1 MISYVIK
8 ETDDFYSLAQFFSE
22 NGLETSIQKTT
33 PEGIVKMW
41 CLEHSE
47 SGELIAAAT
56 LQMRSDVYTLGD
68 LAVREDL
75 RGQGFGK
82 LMQKLVFEEARK
94 LGITEL
100 WGNAKV
106 PAYYL
111 KLGWEIVDWESAPNI
126 SLSCKTRPQRGVKC
140 FPEIIR
146 IGL

>member
-1 MISYVIK
+1 MKSYIIK
-8 ETDDFYSLAQFFSE
+8 ETNDFYSLAQFFSE

-41 CLEHSE
+41 CLEDVKTGTLVS
-47 SGELIAAAT
+47 AAT
-56 LQMRSDVYTLGD
+56 LQLLSGVHTLGD
-68 LAVREDL
+68 LAVREDF
-75 RGQGFGK
+75 RGQGYGK
-82 LMQKLVFEEARK
+82 LMQELVFEEARK

-111 KLGWEIVDWESAPNI
+111 NLGWEIVDWESAPNI
-126 SLSCKTRPQRGVKC
+126 SLSCKTCPQRGVKC

-146 IGL
+146 KKL

>member
-33 PEGIVKMW
+33 PEGVVKMW
-41 CLEHSE
+41 RLEHSE

-106 PAYYL
+106 TAYYL

-126 SLSCKTRPQRGVKC
+126 SLSCKTCPQRGVKC

>member
-41 CLEHSE
+41 RLEHSE

-94 LGITEL
+94 LVITEL

-126 SLSCKTRPQRGVKC
+126 SLSCKTCPQRGVKC

>member
-41 CLEHSE
+41 RLEHSE

-56 LQMRSDVYTLGD
+56 LQMRSDVHTLGD
-68 LAVREDL
+68 LAVREDF

-111 KLGWEIVDWESAPNI
+111 KLVSAVIVAFALALPMLRESMARHHHR
-126 SLSCKTRPQRGVKC
+126 KGGAKHA
-140 FPEIIR
+140 
-146 IGL
+146 

>member
-41 CLEHSE
+41 RLEHSE

-126 SLSCKTRPQRGVKC
+126 SFSCKTCPQRGVKC

>member
-41 CLEHSE
+41 RLEHSE

-82 LMQKLVFEEARK
+82 LMQKQVFEEARK

-111 KLGWEIVDWESAPNI
+111 KMGWEIVDWESAPNI
-126 SLSCKTRPQRGVKC
+126 SISCKTCPQRGVKC

>member
-41 CLEHSE
+41 RLEHSE

-82 LMQKLVFEEARK
+82 LMQKQVFEEARK

-111 KLGWEIVDWESAPNI
+111 KMGWEIVDWESAPNI
-126 SLSCKTRPQRGVKC
+126 SLSCKTCPQRGVKC
-140 FPEIIR
+140 FPKIIR

>member
-41 CLEHSE
+41 RLEHSE

-82 LMQKLVFEEARK
+82 LMQKLVFE
-94 LGITEL
+94 
-100 WGNAKV
+100 
-106 PAYYL
+106 
-111 KLGWEIVDWESAPNI
+111 
-126 SLSCKTRPQRGVKC
+126 
-140 FPEIIR
+140 
-146 IGL
+146 

>member
-41 CLEHSE
+41 RLEHSE

-126 SLSCKTRPQRGVKC
+126 SLSCKTCPQRCVKC

>member
-33 PEGIVKMW
+33 PEGVVKMW
-41 CLEHSE
+41 RLEHSE

-82 LMQKLVFEEARK
+82 LMQKQVFEEARK

-111 KLGWEIVDWESAPNI
+111 KMGWEIVDWESAPNI
-126 SLSCKTRPQRGVKC
+126 SLSCKTCPQRGVKC